1 MSRSRRSALFLLI
14 AIGVIAGCS
23 RSDTPTRVAELFYDE
38 MAAGNIEAAK
48 KLSTPETAE
57 MLSRIAAMHGAQMFE
72 VIADGGASDELIQ
85 GRNAVVTFVEGG
97 GYATVPL
104 VMLDGEWKV
113 DFATIMKAHMPSAPR
128 PQTL

>member
-1 MSRSRRSALFLLI
+1 MSGSRRSAVLLLV
-14 AIGVIAGCS
+14 AVGAFAGCS
-23 RSDTPTRVAELFYDE
+23 RSSTPTRVAELFYDE
-38 MAAGNIEAAK
+38 MAAGDIEAAK

-57 MLSRIAAMHGAQMFE
+57 MLSRIAAMHSAQMFE

-85 GRNAVVTFVEGG
+85 GHNALVTFVEGG

-104 VMLDGEWKV
+104 VKLDGEWKV
-113 DFATIMKAHMPSAPR
+113 DFATMIKAHMPSAPK